1 MRPLSTPKDNTPGA
15 AATLRHPAGLIA
27 TFFGVGLL
35 PVAPGTWGSLA
46 ALPVAWVIMVYAGP
60 LALLSA
66 SAALLAL
73 GIWAAARV
81 EAALGRSDP
90 GRIVADEVV
99 GQWLA
104 VAAIPPDPVT
114 YAIAFFLFRAA
125 DIAKPWPASW
135 CDSELKGGLGVM
147 LDDVVA
153 GLYVCPLVA
162 LAAWLLGVWW

>member
-1 MRPLSTPKDNTPGA
+1 MNAARADTPGA

-35 PVAPGTWGSLA
+35 PIAPGTWGSLA
-46 ALPVAWVIMVYAGP
+46 ALPFAWAIMVYFGP
-60 LALLSA
+60 LALVAA
-66 SAALLAL
+66 SAALLVI
-73 GIWAAARV
+73 GIWAASQV

-104 VAAIPPDPVT
+104 VAAIPPDPVS

-125 DIAKPWPASW
+125 DIAKPWPANW
-135 CDSELKGGLGVM
+135 CDSSLKGGLGVM

-153 GLYVCPLVA
+153 GLYVCPLAA
-162 LAAWLLGVWW
+162 LAAWMLGLWW